1 MTGSAGPPGLK
12 RAIAEL
18 LPHLWPKDARELRV
32 RVVLAFVFLLL
43 AKLINVAV
51 PFFYKAVVD
60 DLSLPEG
67 SLLVLPLAA
76 LLAYGGARFGAALF
90 AEARDAVFAKV
101 AERAGRKVS
110 LSVFQHLFQMSLR
123 YHLERRTGELARAID
138 RGVKAVSFMLGTML
152 FSVFPTLFEFALVI
166 GILLVEY
173 DWPFALIIFVTITV
187 YAAFTIFATEWRT
200 QFRRIMNEHDNA
212 VSAQAVD
219 SLLNYETV
227 KTFTNEGYERD
238 RFDRTLHAYERAAT
252 KSDVTLAV
260 LNFGQ
265 GTIIAIGITIIMIV
279 AAQGVVAGTLTVG
292 DLVLVNA
299 FLLQLYQP
307 LNALGFVYRQLK
319 QAIADLEHLAGL
331 LALRPEVADRPD
343 ARPLALNGADVRFDR
358 VGFGYDQRRPVL
370 HDLSFTI
377 PAGHTLA
384 VVGSS
389 GAGKS
394 TLVRLLFRF
403 YDVDAGAITIDG
415 QDLRDVSQT
424 SLARRDRPGAAGHRA
439 VQRYDRRQ
447 HRLRPAGRGA
457 GRDRG
462 RGARGPDPR
471 LHHDPARS
479 LRDDGRRARPEAL
492 GRREAAGRD
501 RAHGAEGPADPDLRR
516 GDLRARQPHRAHD
529 PGRAAPP
536 VVRPHHAD
544 HRAPALDRGRRR
556 PDPGARA
563 RPCGRAGPPRAAA
576 GAPRHLRPDVGAPAG
591 SACRLSPRRSASV
604 PAAAS

>member
-1 MTGSAGPPGLK
+1 MRRIDDSLPMTGSAGPPGLK

-187 YAAFTIFATEWRT
+187 YAAFTIYATEWRT

-424 SLARRDRPGAAGHRA
+424 SLRAAIGLVPQDTVLFNDTIGANIAYGRPGAAPAAIEAAARA
-439 VQRYDRRQ
+439 AQIHDFIMTLPDRYDTMVGERGLKLSGGEKQRVAIARMVLKDPPILIFDEATSALDSRTERMIQAALRRLSSGRTTLIIA
-447 HRLRPAGRGA
+447 HRLSTVVDADQILVLEHGRVVEQ
-457 GRDRG
+457 GRHG
-462 RGARGPDPR
+462 QLLAR
-471 LHHDPARS
+471 
-479 LRDDGRRARPEAL
+479 
-492 GRREAAGRD
+492 
-501 RAHGAEGPADPDLRR
+501 HGTYAQMW
-516 GDLRARQPHRAHD
+516 ARQQE
-529 PGRAAPP
+529 
-536 VVRPHHAD
+536 
-544 HRAPALDRGRRR
+544 APA
-556 PDPGARA
+556 A
-563 RPCGRAGPPRAAA
+563 
-576 GAPRHLRPDVGAPAG
+576 
-591 SACRLSPRRSASV
+591 
-604 PAAAS
+604 

>member
-424 SLARRDRPGAAGHRA
+424 SLRAAIGLVPQDTVLFNDTIGANIAYGRPGAAPAAIEAAARA
-439 VQRYDRRQ
+439 AQIHDFIMTLPDRYETMVGERGLKLSGGEKQRVAIARMVLKDPPILIFDEATSALDSRTERMIQAALRRLSSGRTTLIIA
-447 HRLRPAGRGA
+447 HRLSTVVDADQILVLEHGRVVEQ
-457 GRDRG
+457 GRHG
-462 RGARGPDPR
+462 QLLAR
-471 LHHDPARS
+471 
-479 LRDDGRRARPEAL
+479 
-492 GRREAAGRD
+492 
-501 RAHGAEGPADPDLRR
+501 HGTYAQMW
-516 GDLRARQPHRAHD
+516 ARQQE
-529 PGRAAPP
+529 
-536 VVRPHHAD
+536 
-544 HRAPALDRGRRR
+544 APA
-556 PDPGARA
+556 A
-563 RPCGRAGPPRAAA
+563 
-576 GAPRHLRPDVGAPAG
+576 
-591 SACRLSPRRSASV
+591 
-604 PAAAS
+604 

>member
-187 YAAFTIFATEWRT
+187 YAAFTIYATEWRT

-424 SLARRDRPGAAGHRA
+424 SLRAAIGLVPQDTVLFNDTIGANIAYGRPGAAPAAIEAAARA
-439 VQRYDRRQ
+439 AQIHDFIMTLPDRYDTMVGERGLKLSGGEKQRVAIARMVLKDPPILIFDEATSALDSRTERMIQAALRRLSSGRTTLIIA
-447 HRLRPAGRGA
+447 HRLSTVVDADQILVLEHGRVVEQ
-457 GRDRG
+457 GRHG
-462 RGARGPDPR
+462 QLLAR
-471 LHHDPARS
+471 
-479 LRDDGRRARPEAL
+479 
-492 GRREAAGRD
+492 
-501 RAHGAEGPADPDLRR
+501 HGTYAQMW
-516 GDLRARQPHRAHD
+516 ARQQE
-529 PGRAAPP
+529 
-536 VVRPHHAD
+536 
-544 HRAPALDRGRRR
+544 APA
-556 PDPGARA
+556 A
-563 RPCGRAGPPRAAA
+563 
-576 GAPRHLRPDVGAPAG
+576 
-591 SACRLSPRRSASV
+591 
-604 PAAAS
+604 

>member
-32 RVVLAFVFLLL
+32 RVVLAFVFLLV
-43 AKLINVAV
+43 AKLVNVAI
-51 PFFYKAVVD
+51 PFLYKAIVD
-60 DLSLPEG
+60 DLSPPDGGLI
-67 SLLVLPLAA
+67 VLPLAA
-76 LLAYGGARFGAALF
+76 LLAYGGARFGATLF
-90 AEARDAVFAKV
+90 AQARDAIFVKV

-152 FSVFPTLFEFALVI
+152 FSIVPTLFEFALVI

-173 DWPFALIIFVTITV
+173 HWSFALITFVTISV
-187 YAAFTIFATEWRT
+187 YAVFTIFATEWRT
-200 QFRRIMNEHDNA
+200 RFRRIMNEHDNA

-227 KTFTNEGYERD
+227 KTFTNEDYERD

-265 GTIIAIGITIIMIV
+265 GTIIAIGITVIMIV

-292 DLVLVNA
+292 DVVLVNA

-307 LNALGFVYRQLK
+307 LNILGFVYRQLK
-319 QAIADLEHLAGL
+319 QAIADLEHVAGL
-331 LALRPEVADRPD
+331 LALRPEVADRPGAPD
-343 ARPLALNGADVRFDR
+343 LALAGAGVRFDN

-370 HDLSFTI
+370 HDLSFAI
-377 PAGHTLA
+377 PVGHTLA

-403 YDVDAGAITIDG
+403 YDVDQGAITIDG
-415 QDLRDVSQT
+415 QDVRDVGQA
-424 SLARRDRPGAAGHRA
+424 SLRAAIGLVPQDTVLFNDTIGANIAYGRPGADQAAIEAAARA
-439 VQRYDRRQ
+439 AQIHDFIMTLPDRYNTLVGERGLKLSGGEKQRVAIARMVLKDPPILIFDEATSALDSRTERMIQAALRRLSSGRTTLIIA
-447 HRLRPAGRGA
+447 HRLSTVVDADQILVLEHGRVVEQ
-457 GRDRG
+457 GRHRQLL
-462 RGARGPDPR
+462 AR
-471 LHHDPARS
+471 
-479 LRDDGRRARPEAL
+479 
-492 GRREAAGRD
+492 
-501 RAHGAEGPADPDLRR
+501 HGTYAQMW
-516 GDLRARQPHRAHD
+516 ARQQE
-529 PGRAAPP
+529 
-536 VVRPHHAD
+536 
-544 HRAPALDRGRRR
+544 APA
-556 PDPGARA
+556 A
-563 RPCGRAGPPRAAA
+563 
-576 GAPRHLRPDVGAPAG
+576 
-591 SACRLSPRRSASV
+591 
-604 PAAAS
+604 

>member
-1 MTGSAGPPGLK
+1 MTRSAGPPGL
-12 RAIAEL
+12 RRVIAEL

-32 RVVLAFVFLLL
+32 RVVLAFLFLLL

-67 SLLVLPLAA
+67 SLIVLPLAA

-90 AEARDAVFAKV
+90 EEARDAIFAKV

-110 LSVFQHLFQMSLR
+110 LSVFQHLFTMSLR

-138 RGVKAVSFMLGTML
+138 RGVKAVSFMLGTIL
-152 FSVFPTLFEFALVI
+152 FSVAPILFEFALVI
-166 GILLVEY
+166 GILLVRY
-173 DWPFALIIFVTITV
+173 DWPFALIIFVTITI
-187 YAAFTIFATEWRT
+187 YAAFTIVATEWRT
-200 QFRRIMNEHDNA
+200 KFRRIMNEHDNA

-227 KTFTNEGYERD
+227 KTFTNEGYEGD
-238 RFDRTLHAYERAAT
+238 RFDRTLAAYERAAT

-265 GTIIAIGITIIMIV
+265 GTIIAVGITIVMIV
-279 AAQGVVAGTLTVG
+279 AAQGVVAGSLTVG

-331 LALRPEVADRPD
+331 LELRPEVADKPG
-343 ARPLALNGADVRFDR
+343 APALALSGGEVRFDR
-358 VGFGYDQRRPVL
+358 VSFGYDQRRPVL
-370 HDLSFTI
+370 HELSFDV

-415 QDLRDVSQT
+415 QDLRDVTQT
-424 SLARRDRPGAAGHRA
+424 SLRAAIGLVPQDTVLFNDTIGANIAYGHPGAPQAAIEAAARA
-439 VQRYDRRQ
+439 AQIHDFITTLPDGYGSLVGERGLKLSGGEKQRVAIARMVLKDPPILIFDEATSALDSRTERMIQAALRRLSSGRTTLIIA
-447 HRLRPAGRGA
+447 HRLSTVVDADQILVLEHGRVVEQ
-457 GRDRG
+457 GRHG
-462 RGARGPDPR
+462 QLLAR
-471 LHHDPARS
+471 
-479 LRDDGRRARPEAL
+479 
-492 GRREAAGRD
+492 
-501 RAHGAEGPADPDLRR
+501 HGTYAQMW
-516 GDLRARQPHRAHD
+516 ARQQET
-529 PGRAAPP
+529 
-536 VVRPHHAD
+536 
-544 HRAPALDRGRRR
+544 
-556 PDPGARA
+556 
-563 RPCGRAGPPRAAA
+563 
-576 GAPRHLRPDVGAPAG
+576 
-591 SACRLSPRRSASV
+591 
-604 PAAAS
+604 PAA

>member
-1 MTGSAGPPGLK
+1 MTRSAGPPGLK

-32 RVVLAFVFLLL
+32 RVVLAFVFLVL
-43 AKLINVAV
+43 AKLINVAI

-90 AEARDAVFAKV
+90 AESRDAVFAKV

-173 DWPFALIIFVTITV
+173 DWPFALIIFVTISV
-187 YAAFTIFATEWRT
+187 YAVFTIYATEWRT

-238 RFDRTLHAYERAAT
+238 RFDRTLHAYERAAA

-265 GTIIAIGITIIMIV
+265 GTIIAIGITVIMIV

-319 QAIADLEHLAGL
+319 QAIADLEHLARL
-331 LALRPEVADRPD
+331 LALRPEVADRAGAPD
-343 ARPLALNGADVRFDR
+343 LALNECGVRFEG
-358 VGFGYDQRRPVL
+358 VSFGYDPRRPVL
-370 HDLSFTI
+370 HDLSFAI

-403 YDVDAGAITIDG
+403 YDVDQGAITIDG
-415 QDLRDVSQT
+415 QDLRDVTQA
-424 SLARRDRPGAAGHRA
+424 SLRAAIGLVPQDTVLFNDTIGANIAYGRPGADQAAIEGAARA
-439 VQRYDRRQ
+439 AQIHDFIMTLPDRYDTLVGERGLKLSGGEKQRVAIARMVLKDPPVLVFDEATSALDSRTERMIQAALRRLSSGRTTLIIA
-447 HRLRPAGRGA
+447 HRLSTVVDADQILVLEHGRVVEQ
-457 GRDRG
+457 GR
-462 RGARGPDPR
+462 
-471 LHHDPARS
+471 
-479 LRDDGRRARPEAL
+479 
-492 GRREAAGRD
+492 
-501 RAHGAEGPADPDLRR
+501 HGQLLTRHGTYAQMW
-516 GDLRARQPHRAHD
+516 ARQQE
-529 PGRAAPP
+529 
-536 VVRPHHAD
+536 
-544 HRAPALDRGRRR
+544 APA
-556 PDPGARA
+556 A
-563 RPCGRAGPPRAAA
+563 
-576 GAPRHLRPDVGAPAG
+576 
-591 SACRLSPRRSASV
+591 
-604 PAAAS
+604 

>member
-12 RAIAEL
+12 RALAEL
-18 LPHLWPKDARELRV
+18 LPHLWPKDARGLRV
-32 RVVLAFVFLLL
+32 RVVLAFVFLVL
-43 AKLINVAV
+43 AKLINVAI

-60 DLSLPEG
+60 GLSPAE
-67 SLLVLPLAA
+67 STLLVLPLAA
-76 LLAYGGARFGAALF
+76 LLAYGGARFGATLF
-90 AEARDAVFAKV
+90 AEARDAIFARV

-173 DWPFALIIFVTITV
+173 DWPFALIIFVTISV
-187 YAAFTIFATEWRT
+187 YAVFTIFATEWRT

-238 RFDRTLHAYERAAT
+238 RFDRTLAAYERAAA

-331 LALRPEVADRPD
+331 LALRPEVADRPG
-343 ARPLALNGADVRFDR
+343 ARPLALNGADVRFEA
-358 VGFGYDQRRPVL
+358 VGFGYDPRRPVL
-370 HDLSFTI
+370 QDLSLTI
-377 PAGHTLA
+377 AAGHTLA

-403 YDVDAGAITIDG
+403 YDVDQGAITIDG
-415 QDLRDVSQT
+415 QDLRDVTQA
-424 SLARRDRPGAAGHRA
+424 SLRAAIGLVPQDTVLFNDTIGANIAYGRPGADQPAIEAAARA
-439 VQRYDRRQ
+439 AQIHDFIMTLPDRYDTLVGERGLKLSGGEKQRVAIARMVLKDPPILIFDEATSALDSRTERMIQAALRRLSSGRTTLIIA
-447 HRLRPAGRGA
+447 HRLSTVVDADQILVLEHGRVVEH
-457 GRDRG
+457 GRHG
-462 RGARGPDPR
+462 QLLAR
-471 LHHDPARS
+471 
-479 LRDDGRRARPEAL
+479 
-492 GRREAAGRD
+492 
-501 RAHGAEGPADPDLRR
+501 HGTYAQMW
-516 GDLRARQPHRAHD
+516 ARQQE
-529 PGRAAPP
+529 
-536 VVRPHHAD
+536 
-544 HRAPALDRGRRR
+544 APA
-556 PDPGARA
+556 A
-563 RPCGRAGPPRAAA
+563 
-576 GAPRHLRPDVGAPAG
+576 
-591 SACRLSPRRSASV
+591 
-604 PAAAS
+604 

>member
-32 RVVLAFVFLLL
+32 RVALAFVFLLL

-51 PFFYKAVVD
+51 PFLYKAIVD
-60 DLSLPEG
+60 DLSLPQG
-67 SLLVLPLAA
+67 SLIVLPLAA

-138 RGVKAVSFMLGTML
+138 RGVKAVSFMLGTIL
-152 FSVFPTLFEFALVI
+152 FSVVPTLVEFALVI

-173 DWPFALIIFVTITV
+173 DWPFALIIFVTISV
-187 YAAFTIFATEWRT
+187 YAVFTIFATEWRT
-200 QFRRIMNEHDNA
+200 KFRRIMNEHDNA

-238 RFDRTLHAYERAAT
+238 RFDRTLAAYERAAA

-265 GTIIAIGITIIMIV
+265 GTIIAIGITVIMIV

-319 QAIADLEHLAGL
+319 QAIADLEHVAGL
-331 LALRPEVADRPD
+331 LSLCPEVADRPG
-343 ARPLALNGADVRFDR
+343 APGLALSGADVRFDA
-358 VGFGYDQRRPVL
+358 VGFGYDARRPVL
-370 HDLSFTI
+370 HELSFRV

-403 YDVDAGAITIDG
+403 YDVDQGAITIDG
-415 QDLRDVSQT
+415 QDLRDVSQA
-424 SLARRDRPGAAGHRA
+424 SLRAAIGLVPQDTVLFNDTIGANIAYGRPGAEQAAIEAAARA
-439 VQRYDRRQ
+439 AQIHDFIMVLPDRYDTMVGERGLKLSGGEKQRVAIARMVLKDPPILIFDEATSALDSRTERMIQAALRRLSSGRTTLIIA
-447 HRLRPAGRGA
+447 HRLSTVVEADQILVLEHGRVVEQ
-457 GRDRG
+457 GRHQQLL
-462 RGARGPDPR
+462 AR
-471 LHHDPARS
+471 
-479 LRDDGRRARPEAL
+479 
-492 GRREAAGRD
+492 
-501 RAHGAEGPADPDLRR
+501 HGTYAQMW
-516 GDLRARQPHRAHD
+516 ARQQE
-529 PGRAAPP
+529 
-536 VVRPHHAD
+536 
-544 HRAPALDRGRRR
+544 APA
-556 PDPGARA
+556 A
-563 RPCGRAGPPRAAA
+563 
-576 GAPRHLRPDVGAPAG
+576 
-591 SACRLSPRRSASV
+591 
-604 PAAAS
+604 

>member
-1 MTGSAGPPGLK
+1 MQPLPMTGSAGPPGLK

-187 YAAFTIFATEWRT
+187 YAAFTIYATEWRT

-424 SLARRDRPGAAGHRA
+424 SLRAAIGLVPQDTVLFNDTIGANIAYGRPGAAPAAIEAAARA
-439 VQRYDRRQ
+439 AQIHDFIMTLPDRYETMVGERGLKLSGGEKQRVAIARMVLKDPPILIFDEATSALDSRTERMIQAALRRLSSGRTTLIIA
-447 HRLRPAGRGA
+447 HRLSTVVDADQILVLEHGRVVEQ
-457 GRDRG
+457 GRHG
-462 RGARGPDPR
+462 QLLAR
-471 LHHDPARS
+471 
-479 LRDDGRRARPEAL
+479 
-492 GRREAAGRD
+492 
-501 RAHGAEGPADPDLRR
+501 HGTYAQMW
-516 GDLRARQPHRAHD
+516 ARQQE
-529 PGRAAPP
+529 
-536 VVRPHHAD
+536 
-544 HRAPALDRGRRR
+544 APA
-556 PDPGARA
+556 A
-563 RPCGRAGPPRAAA
+563 
-576 GAPRHLRPDVGAPAG
+576 
-591 SACRLSPRRSASV
+591 
-604 PAAAS
+604 